1 MSSRIKKCPSCKH
14 DLSISVLRCPDCG
27 LELRGNFEESPF
39 DKLSDEQTDFLMS
52 FLKNRGNLKN
62 LQAELQI
69 SYPYA
74 KKRLDELLS
83 TLGIV
88 ENNQIQNEQEVIDLK
103 NITVDKNSTQASEI
117 IKAKLMDE
125 GGHAVVRLQ
134 QGKLREITA
143 APNGTE
149 FLCPQLVP
157 YKYTIFDAIVELLL
171 NSPGYRAKKG
181 YVRGNRLGDPGC
193 EETTGG
199 GAILKYLGK
208 KPGET
213 GYDPGFVLYAVL
225 EWADIIENG
234 RGEISLKPSYL
245 RRLADAGKI

>member
-14 DLSISVLRCPDCG
+14 NLSISVLRCTDCG

-74 KKRLDELLS
+74 KKKLDELLS
-83 TLGIV
+83 ALGIV
-88 ENNQIQNEQEVIDLK
+88 ENEPIQKEQEVIDMQ
-103 NITVDKNSTQASEI
+103 NITVNKDSTQPSEI
-117 IKAKLMDE
+117 IKAKLIE
-125 GGHAVVRLQ
+125 AGGRTMVRLYS
-134 QGKLREITA
+134 GDLREISA

-149 FLCPQLVP
+149 FLCPQLIP
-157 YKYTIFDAIVELLL
+157 FRYTIFDAIVELLL

-181 YVRGNRLGDPGC
+181 YVRNHRLGDPGC
-193 EETTGG
+193 EETTGAG
-199 GAILKYLGK
+199 TILKFMGK
-208 KPGET
+208 KPGQT
-213 GYDPGFVLYAVL
+213 GLDPGFVLYAVL

-234 RGEISLKPSYL
+234 WGEISLKPSYL